1 VPYAP
6 GYAAGLRWND
16 PALGIRWP
24 LMPTVI
30 SPRDAEYPL
39 LDPPSLRNPPPA
51 L

>member
-1 VPYAP
+1 MPYAP

-24 LMPTVI
+24 LLPTVI

-39 LDPPSLRNPPPA
+39 LDSPPLRNPPPA